1 MSTDQSRQIERIK
14 LLKTAPHA
22 CSYLA
27 GHKASTGF
35 VDPDINMTTDLY
47 ARLSENGFRR
57 SGTYVYTP
65 MCSSCNSCVSAR
77 IPAAQFL
84 PSRSQ
89 KRCLKTNNDLNVT
102 RLSSVDIDEHYAMY
116 ADYINQRHSDG
127 DMYPPTQKQF
137 EDFLGKV
144 WDCTQFI
151 EFRLDQKLI
160 GCAIIDVLPD
170 AISAIYTYFDPVEN
184 RRGLGNF
191 AVLYQVAMAKELA
204 LTHVYLGYW
213 IADCKKMSYKMQY
226 QPIELLQ
233 GNTWN
238 LSK

>member
-1 MSTDQSRQIERIK
+1 MSTDQSGQIERIK
-14 LLKTAPHA
+14 LLKSAPHA

-27 GHKASTGF
+27 GNQASTGF
-35 VDPDINMTTDLY
+35 VDPEMQITTDLY

-57 SGTYVYTP
+57 SGPYIYTP
-65 MCSSCNSCVSAR
+65 MCRSCNSCVSAR
-77 IPAAQFL
+77 IPVDRFL

-89 KRCLKTNNDLNVT
+89 KRCLRANNDLNVT
-102 RLSSVDIDEHYAMY
+102 RLPNIDLDEHYVVY

-127 DMYPPTQKQF
+127 DMYPPTKKQF

-144 WDCTQFI
+144 WDGTQFI
-151 EFRLDQKLI
+151 EFRLDKRLI
-160 GCAIIDVLPD
+160 GCAIIDLLPD
-170 AISAIYTYFDPVEN
+170 AISAIYTYFDPIEK

-213 IADCKKMSYKMQY
+213 IADSKKMSYKMQY
-226 QPIELLQ
+226 RPIELLQ
-233 GNTWN
+233 ENTWN